1 MINKHAAHRPA
12 SPGSPASAPSAGRVA
27 AGDVITSR
35 ELTTIRSERL
45 LVPYPGMLTHLQFRR
60 FAGCP
65 LCNLHLRSLA
75 RRHGELLAAGVR
87 EVAVFHSTAEDML
100 PYQGELPF
108 AVIADPER
116 KLYREF
122 GVTTSPR
129 ALLHAK
135 AWTAPLNPRVYPMVL
150 RGLRAGG
157 SPAPRHGDSP
167 LGLPADFL
175 IGPDGQVLA
184 AKYGR
189 HANDQWSVDE
199 LLEAA
204 RSAAT
209 VMERAVRRS

>member
-1 MINKHAAHRPA
+1 MIDKRAARPV
-12 SPGSPASAPSAGRVA
+12 SPVSPAGPGRVA
-27 AGDVITSR
+27 AGDIITSR
-35 ELTTIRSERL
+35 ELTTIRSERIP
-45 LVPYPGMLTHLQFRR
+45 VPYPGMLTHLQFRR

-87 EVAVFHSTAEDML
+87 EVAVFHSTAGDML
-100 PYQGELPF
+100 PFQGELPF
-108 AVIADPER
+108 AVIADPTR

-129 ALLHAK
+129 ALLHVK
-135 AWTAPLNPRVYPMVL
+135 AWAAPLNPRVYPMVL

-157 SPAPRHGDSP
+157 SPGPRHGDSP

-175 IGPDGQVLA
+175 IGPGGQVLA

-199 LLEAA
+199 LLQAA
-204 RSAAT
+204 RSAGGLEAGRN
-209 VMERAVRRS
+209 VQERR